1 MEQHVKAVAILNICL
16 GAIGVLGAIVVFVIF
31 GGVAGFLSYTH
42 LDPQAEFVVPLI
54 GVIGGIISLFVAF
67 VSLPGIVAGI
77 GLLYFQNW
85 ARILMIVLS
94 ALNLFHFPFGTAL
107 GVYGLWTLL
116 SSETEAFFQRR
127 QMAYAPVRPV

>member
-16 GAIGVLGAIVVFVIF
+16 GALGVLGAIIVFAIF
-31 GGVAGFLSYTH
+31 GGVAGFLSFAR
-42 LDPQAEFVVPLI
+42 LDPNAEFVVPLI

-77 GLLYFQNW
+77 GLLYYQNW

-116 SSETEAFFQRR
+116 SSQTEALFQQR
-127 QMAYAPVRPV
+127 QMSYAPIRPL